1 MAGALKTLKKVAS
14 TAKDVLSKSKDTGT
28 PGKPGVTAGG
38 GSNQSAI
45 IGRQRVKDYTRNR
58 RLEGGAAVAGVGA
71 VGATEAY
78 KLGKRIAEKNLTN
91 QEMIREFTEALK
103 NDGASR
109 EEVSEKVEVFKN
121 EFIKK
126 GKPDVEFNK
135 GGVIKKGYM
144 GGGMANGKKHNYVA
158 GGYVTDMMGKK
169 KK

>member
-109 EEVSEKVEVFKN
+109 EEISEKVEVFKN

-135 GGVIKKGYM
+135 GGVIKKSYM
-144 GGGMANGKKHNYVA
+144 GGGMANGKKHSYVA